1 MFKRVT
7 WLGVGF
13 AAGAATTVVAARK
26 AKQQM
31 ERYKP
36 NAVVVRTQ
44 DKVVDS
50 LTRVRDQLA
59 AAVDDGKTAAK
70 ERETQL
76 RADGLGGKAGPGSGK
91 GDRRDVPIDPPTTL

>member
-13 AAGAATTVVAARK
+13 AAGVGATVVTARK

-36 NAVVVRTQ
+36 NAVVERTQ
-44 DKVVDS
+44 DKVVDG
-50 LTRVRDQLA
+50 LTRMRDQLA

-70 ERETQL
+70 EREAEL
-76 RADGLGGKAGPGSGK
+76 RARQPERAGK
-91 GDRRDVPIDPPTTL
+91 GAERRDDPLGPPTTL